1 MPLPRGRD
9 GAARVDPGSGFREDG
24 TVSHLG
30 HTTLL
35 LVCAPYAAVAVG
47 YLEARR
53 RDEAPP
59 RWARISG
66 IATVALH
73 LAALIAVGIDSGRS
87 PFQTTGQALS
97 FLSFSL
103 AFLYVLLETTSGV
116 THYGGGFHLLASILA
131 GAAVGV
137 LAGEGVA
144 LPPRPRDTVLA
155 YHMGLALLGTAS
167 ILAGGLLGSGYLG
180 AYRRVKDRTIALEA
194 AGAPSLFGL
203 QRLARHA
210 STVGVALLAPS
221 LVLGVLVVDRAADP
235 SPWALVEMVL
245 AAVELFVVAT
255 AAFLWWR
262 SPRRGALAAWLNVS
276 AMLLAIAAFLVIHPL
291 LVSSPVAR

>member
-1 MPLPRGRD
+1 
-9 GAARVDPGSGFREDG
+9 V
-24 TVSHLG
+24 G

-59 RWARISG
+59 RWARVAG
-66 IATVALH
+66 VATVALH
-73 LAALIAVGIDSGRS
+73 LAALVLVGVESGRS

-103 AFLYVLLETTSGV
+103 AFLYVLLEATSRV
-116 THYGGGFHLLASILA
+116 AHYGGGFHLLAAVLA
-131 GAAVGV
+131 AAAVPG
-137 LAGEGVA
+137 LAGEAVPA
-144 LPPRPRDTVLA
+144 VVRPRDPVLA
-155 YHMGLALLGTAS
+155 YHVGLALLGTAS
-167 ILAGGLLGSGYLG
+167 ILAGGLLASGYLG
-180 AYRRVKDRTIALEA
+180 AYRRVKDRTIALDE

-203 QRLARHA
+203 QKLARHA
-210 STVGVALLAPS
+210 STIGVALLAPS
-221 LVLGVLVVDRAADP
+221 LVLGVVVVQRAADP
-235 SPWALVEMVL
+235 STWALVEMVL
-245 AAVELFVVAT
+245 AAVELFVVAC

-276 AMLLAIAAFLVIHPL
+276 ATLLAIAAFLVIHPL
-291 LVSSPVAR
+291 LASPGGG